1 MAVTRP
7 LTDPC
12 ILHVASA
19 KDASEALV
27 QSHLSQ
33 ASPSPCRTLHAHVM
47 LVEPNTG
54 MVISKMLRL
63 RLLDLDS
70 LPDGKELF
78 EALAEA
84 RQF

>member
-1 MAVTRP
+1 MRP
-7 LTDPC
+7 KPWF
-12 ILHVASA
+12 
-19 KDASEALV
+19 
-27 QSHLSQ
+27 SHTYPKHP
-33 ASPSPCRTLHAHVM
+33 PSPYPTLHAHVM

>member
-1 MAVTRP
+1 M
-7 LTDPC
+7 
-12 ILHVASA
+12 
-19 KDASEALV
+19 ELV
-27 QSHLSQ
+27 
-33 ASPSPCRTLHAHVM
+33 
-47 LVEPNTG
+47 VEPNTG
-54 MVISKMLRL
+54 MMISKMLRL